1 MEATRKLA
9 SIMFTDIV
17 GYSTLMQIDERR
29 ATEIRTRHKQIFQEA
44 HKKFGGKI
52 VQYFGDG
59 TLSIF
64 DSNVNAVE
72 CAVEMQIEFRKEPE
86 VPLRIGIHSGDITIQ
101 GDDAFGTGLNI
112 AARIEP
118 VCEPGGVFIS
128 GRVYDDIKN
137 HSWLHAVSLG
147 AFRLKNIFEPVSI
160 YAVTS
165 KGLSVPDEGRMPIR
179 PMNVEPPRRRY
190 DPPVDEEFVGDESP
204 DYGTKNKG
212 VAGLLA
218 LFFGVFG
225 VHRFYL
231 GKRRQGVLYFVG
243 FFVLLGLTISLYSD
257 GHYDGP
263 PPIMFLGLLAFI
275 DSILLFAMPKREFDR
290 KYNQVPAGVRR
301 KQPIRKKSTARQPRR
316 QTATQGNFAPPE
328 MMPKSDRSS
337 SLLKSAFRKYKK
349 GDYTG
354 AMKDFEDSL
363 EKDYDNP
370 SVHFMLACCHSIM
383 KASDK
388 SFFHLSS
395 AVDYGFQ
402 QFEEIYENEA
412 LGYLRSLPEFDI
424 FVQNDYKMVAK
435 LPKPEEGLLESK
447 PYYDTSVLDKI
458 SDLGELMERGVIS
471 RQEFD
476 QQKEKILNRNEL

>member
-1 MEATRKLA
+1 
-9 SIMFTDIV
+9 MFTDIV

-29 ATEIRTRHKQIFQEA
+29 ATEIRIRHKKVFQEA

-86 VPLRIGIHSGDITIQ
+86 VPLRIGIHSGDISIQ
-101 GDDAFGTGLNI
+101 NDDAFGTGLNI

-118 VCEPGGVFIS
+118 ICEPGGVFIS
-128 GRVYDDIKN
+128 DKVYDDIKN

-165 KGLSVPDEGRMPIR
+165 KGLSVPEEGRLPIR
-179 PMNVEPPRRRY
+179 PMHVDPPQRRY
-190 DPPVDEEFVGDESP
+190 EPREEDVFVGNDEAP
-204 DYGTKNKG
+204 EYGNKRKG
-212 VAGLLA
+212 VAAFLA

-231 GKRRQGVLYFVG
+231 GKRKTGILYFIG
-243 FFVLLGLTISLYSD
+243 FFVFLGLTIE
-257 GHYDGP
+257 GFNEP
-263 PPIMFLGLLAFI
+263 PPIMFLGILAFI
-275 DSILLFAMPKREFDR
+275 DAVLLFAMPKREFDR
-290 KYNQVPAGVRR
+290 KYNLVPAGARR
-301 KQPIRKKSTARQPRR
+301 KQAVTKKAAAQSKRRRSSAPRR
-316 QTATQGNFAPPE
+316 EYSPPE
-328 MMPKSDRSS
+328 MMPKSARST
-337 SLLKSAFRKYKK
+337 SLLKSAFRKYKM

-354 AMKDFEDSL
+354 AKKDFEDSL

-370 SVHFMLACCHSIM
+370 TVHFMLSCVHSIM
-383 KASDK
+383 KDSEQ

-395 AVDYGFQ
+395 AIDYGFQ
-402 QFEEIYENEA
+402 EYEEIYENEA
-412 LGYLRSLPEFDI
+412 LGYLRSLPEFDA
-424 FVQNDYKMVAK
+424 FVQNDYKIRAK
-435 LPKPEEGLLESK
+435 LPEPEEGLLESK

-476 QQKEKILNRNEL
+476 VQKEKILNRNEL